1 LEQIALLPIVE
12 AVFRISLGLRF
23 LSSGIS
29 NVRRWPHATQ
39 TARIV
44 FPQGS
49 YFFGFAATA
58 LMVLGGGGLTLGFQT
73 PVSAFM
79 LVIFLIP
86 TFKIHHY
93 RLHTLPDI
101 IKTVRDALSH
111 DEAKSHFRF
120 LERQVIHA
128 QETSWQNNIVLL
140 TAALFFS
147 VRGCVAFGLDNLI
160 NGWVFYLF

>member
-1 LEQIALLPIVE
+1 MEQVALLPIVE
-12 AVFRISLGLRF
+12 SVFRIVLGLRF

-44 FPQGS
+44 FPQAS
-49 YFFGFAATA
+49 YFFGFVATA

-73 PVSAFM
+73 PISAFM

-93 RLHTLPDI
+93 RLRTLPDI

-111 DEAKSHFRF
+111 DEAKNHLQF

-128 QETSWQNNIVLL
+128 QETGWQTNIVLL
-140 TAALFFS
+140 AATLFFS
-147 VRGCVAFGLDNLI
+147 VRGCIAFGVDNLMNDRVI
-160 NGWVFYLF
+160 RFF